1 MSYVRDGVLKKKSC
15 LLFVVLISLFLV
27 GCETVTVET
36 IESKKPNAAEALRLD
51 KQADIFQWEDNILKT
66 NIDWIDELELNED
79 KYIGEIKFNSS
90 KAKDFKNG
98 TANLLPIGAKIYSVK
113 ERNDIFIV
121 KYDNVV
127 KRYLVSSEG

>member
-1 MSYVRDGVLKKKSC
+1 MKKKSC

-27 GCETVTVET
+27 GCETVTVDT

-51 KQADIFQWEDNILKT
+51 KQADIFQWEGNILET
-66 NIDWIDELELNED
+66 NIEWIDELELNEN

-98 TANLLPIGAKIYSVK
+98 TANLLPIGTKIYSVK
-113 ERNDIFIV
+113 ERDDIFIV

-127 KRYLVSSEG
+127 KRYLILSEG

>member
-1 MSYVRDGVLKKKSC
+1 M
-15 LLFVVLISLFLV
+15 VLISLFLV
-27 GCETVTVET
+27 GCETVTVDT

-51 KQADIFQWEDNILKT
+51 KQADIFQWEGNILET
-66 NIDWIDELELNED
+66 NIEWIDELELNEN

-98 TANLLPIGAKIYSVK
+98 TANLLPIGTKIYSVK
-113 ERNDIFIV
+113 ERDDIFIV

-127 KRYLVSSEG
+127 KRYLILSEG

>member
-1 MSYVRDGVLKKKSC
+1 MRGGILQKKSC
-15 LLFVVLISLFLV
+15 LLFVVLINLFLV
-27 GCETVTVET
+27 GCKTVTVNT
-36 IESKKPNAAEALRLD
+36 IASKKPNAAEALILD
-51 KQADIFQWEDNILKT
+51 KQADIFQWEGNILKT
-66 NIDWIDELELNED
+66 NIEWVDELELNED

-113 ERNDIFIV
+113 ERKDIFIV

-127 KRYLVSSEG
+127 KRYLILSEG

>member
-1 MSYVRDGVLKKKSC
+1 MKKKCC

-27 GCETVTVET
+27 GCETVTVDT

-51 KQADIFQWEDNILKT
+51 NQADIFQWEGNILKT
-66 NIDWIDELELNED
+66 NIEWIDELEVNED
-79 KYIGEIKFNSS
+79 KYISEIKFNSS
-90 KAKDFKNG
+90 KAKGFKNG

-113 ERNDIFIV
+113 ERDDIFIV

-127 KRYLVSSEG
+127 KRYLILSEG

>member
-1 MSYVRDGVLKKKSC
+1 MKKKFC

-27 GCETVTVET
+27 GCATVTEET

-51 KQADIFQWEDNILKT
+51 KEADIFQWEGNILKT
-66 NIDWIDELELNED
+66 NIEWIDELELNED
-79 KYIGEIKFNSS
+79 KYIGEIKFKSS

-113 ERNDIFIV
+113 ERNDTFIV

-127 KRYLVSSEG
+127 KRYLILSEG

>member
-1 MSYVRDGVLKKKSC
+1 VRGGILKKKSC
-15 LLFVVLISLFLV
+15 LFVVLFSLFLV
-27 GCETVTVET
+27 GCNEKVTGT
-36 IESKKPNAAEALRLD
+36 TSESKKPDAAEVLRLD
-51 KQADIFQWEDNILKT
+51 NQADIFQWEGNILKT
-66 NIDWIDELELNED
+66 NIEWVDELELNED

-90 KAKDFKNG
+90 KAKEFKNG

-113 ERNDIFIV
+113 ERDDIFIV

>member
-1 MSYVRDGVLKKKSC
+1 MRGGILKKKSC
-15 LLFVVLISLFLV
+15 LLFVVIISLFLV

-51 KQADIFQWEDNILKT
+51 KEADIFQWEGNILKT
-66 NIDWIDELELNED
+66 NIDWVDELELNED

-98 TANLLPIGAKIYSVK
+98 TANFLPIGAKIYSVK